1 MSIITYLV
9 INWLRQGR
17 ILAVV
22 LLGLIP
28 VRAMAN
34 GWVEDTPTEKI
45 VHLTVFDLPDPSR
58 TDPATRGE
66 VAVQKAFLEA
76 VPARLLERARARGE
90 FGDNNSPSLRLVL
103 HRFSGITVEGVEST
117 LLAIA
122 GNVAPD
128 VLYVNFRQS
137 DTYIRQG
144 FLAPLDA
151 YFDEFSPAEAAR
163 RVHPRIMPVIRR
175 PCPDGSPHVWALP
188 SEPPLGRVVLWRK
201 DLFERAHL
209 PPPSPDWTWADF
221 KHAVASISDPAAGI
235 YGLGLS
241 RGKDESYLWLPFLW
255 GAGGDALTWNPT
267 TSQWTADFATDA
279 GADALDFYI
288 SLTTEPWTDANGRR
302 RRGYAIKDTT
312 ESSLKW
318 RNGQL
323 GMRFAYLDTS
333 LFAGLNPDL
342 TGIAPMPIGPVTRGT
357 EINSRMMGLFAGT
370 TNVWVRDAAWEY
382 IAWQNSTNAAAIRAR
397 HLVEAGMGRFLP
409 PDLLESL
416 GYSSLAAQLPP
427 GWRETMRIAL
437 DEARPEPYGQNANVI
452 YDILTIPIRRA
463 EELALSDRLPS
474 DPAARRAVLRSL
486 LDDAKTQT
494 DAEMLGRVPPAQ
506 MRIRRIAAVALL
518 IVILL
523 GIVLALRQ
531 MARLFWP
538 ARPGHLHRTSA
549 AHFPAAPRRFRLHRL
564 IPFLLLLPA
573 ALTILLWAYIPLV
586 RGSAM
591 AFYDY
596 HLYGPSAWVGLDNFA
611 NLLWDADWW
620 RALLASARYAALVI
634 GLTFLPPVG
643 LAILLQEVPRGKILF
658 RVIYYL
664 PAAISGLV
672 VILLWKTFY
681 APDPTG
687 LANRLV
693 LAVPAW
699 GWILL
704 ALIPLL
710 LALHIARRLLRHARR
725 FCALFTLLYGLLL
738 AAGALSPLRDIAL
751 SAPAG
756 LLPFLSSHLPEPVR
770 WLDDSRTALFSC
782 VLPLLCAAMGPGCLI
797 YLAALKGIPE
807 ELYEAADID
816 GATFTDKILF
826 IVIPVLRPLLVINF
840 VGVFIAA
847 WQAEANILAMTAG
860 AAGTE
865 VAGLRIFYQAFLFL
879 RPGPATAAAW
889 MLATLLIGFTLLQL
903 RILSRVEF
911 RANRSED

>member
-1 MSIITYLV
+1 
-9 INWLRQGR
+9 
-17 ILAVV
+17 
-22 LLGLIP
+22 
-28 VRAMAN
+28 MAN

-90 FGDNNSPSLRLVL
+90 FGDNNSPSLRVVL

-144 FLAPLDA
+144 FLSPLDS
-151 YFDEFSPAEAAR
+151 YFDEFSPTEAAR
-163 RVHPRIMPVIRR
+163 RVHPRIMSVIRR
-175 PCPDGSPHVWALP
+175 PGPDGTTHVWALP

-255 GAGGDALTWNPT
+255 GAGGDALSWDSDAN
-267 TSQWTADFATDA
+267 QWTADFATDA

-370 TNVWVRDAAWEY
+370 TNIWVRDAAWEY

-463 EELALSDRLPS
+463 EELALSDRLPT
-474 DPAARRAVLRSL
+474 DPAARRAMLRSL
-486 LDDAKTQT
+486 LDDAKIQT

-506 MRIRRIAAVALL
+506 MRIRRIAAVVLL

-538 ARPGHLHRTSA
+538 ARPAHLHRTSA
-549 AHFPAAPRRFRLHRL
+549 SSSPAAPRRFRLHRL

-586 RGSAM
+586 RGSLM

-596 HLYGPSAWVGLDNFA
+596 HIFGSSTFVWLDNFA
-611 NLLWDADWW
+611 NLLWDAPWW
-620 RALLASARYAALVI
+620 RALWTSARYAAWVI
-634 GLTFLPPVG
+634 SLTFLPPVF
-643 LAILLQEVPRGKILF
+643 LAILLQEVPHGKILF
-658 RVIYYL
+658 RLLFYL
-664 PAAISGLV
+664 PAAITGLV

-681 APDPTG
+681 EPSEAG
-687 LANRLV
+687 ILNRLV
-693 LAVPAW
+693 LAAPAW
-699 GWILL
+699 VW
-704 ALIPLL
+704 LL
-710 LALHIARRLLRHARR
+710 LALLALAIALRLSVRLLRH
-725 FCALFTLLYGLLL
+725 GSP
-738 AAGALSPLRDIAL
+738 AGALLTLTIGVLAALGAAAPLPSIWAAVPRSASPL
-751 SAPAG
+751 PY
-756 LLPFLSSHLPEPVR
+756 LLATLPEPVR
-770 WLDDSRTALFSC
+770 WLDSSQTALFSC
-782 VLPLLCAAMGPGCLI
+782 VLPMLWAGMGPGCLI
-797 YLAALKGIPE
+797 YLAALKGIPD
-807 ELYEAADID
+807 ELYEAADMD
-816 GATFTDKILF
+816 GASFSDKILF
-826 IVIPVLRPLLVINF
+826 VVLPVLRPLILIQF

-847 WQAEANILAMTAG
+847 WQAEANVLAMTGG
-860 AAGTE
+860 AASTE
-865 VAGLRIFYQAFLFL
+865 VAGLHIFYKAFLFL
-879 RPGPATAAAW
+879 RFGPATAAAW
-889 MLATLLIGFTLLQL
+889 MLATLLVGFTLYQL
-903 RILSRVEF
+903 RILSRVTF
-911 RANRSED
+911 RANT